1 MLLSLT
7 NHVYLTSAHAQ
18 EIHVGDKAQQAV
30 RQSISVSSKMS
41 VAVLLTVFAVVGRV
55 ISHSGDSGSGSGSSS
70 GSGTPPY
77 YLCNPEDYNMQTPSM
92 PFPTLPNQFST
103 VIELTFNGYNA
114 TSLAVEHYDY
124 PGNRARVDLYYQ
136 EDEKELAIFDYN
148 KDEFTLIPDRNRGK
162 ACSVQTISGN
172 KEYLNS
178 YYTFGV
184 TTVNGSIHVKSAGA
198 IYEVGG
204 NSSVMYMGVD
214 TVRGIQCN
222 HWQACYV
229 DDGNTSY
236 LLDYYFAASNW
247 EFALSGK
254 TEGETVP
261 VQIEIYDE
269 AFGMDVY
276 SFIAFHS
283 GPDAVPD
290 STFAVPTGLPCVGR
304 PAGKDLP
311 SPPQYFSM
319 LIESQE
325 NPMSIVTAKVSCP
338 SHHYLIWEI

>member
-1 MLLSLT
+1 
-7 NHVYLTSAHAQ
+7 
-18 EIHVGDKAQQAV
+18 
-30 RQSISVSSKMS
+30 MS

-70 GSGTPPY
+70 GSGIPPY

-92 PFPTLPNQFST
+92 PFPTLPSQFST
-103 VIELTFNGYNA
+103 LIEATFNEYNV

-124 PGNRARVDLYYQ
+124 PGNRARLDIYYRKDSQ
-136 EDEKELAIFDYN
+136 KEKDISIIDYN
-148 KDEFTLIPDRNRGK
+148 KDEVILIPDRNRGK

-172 KEYLNS
+172 EDYDS
-178 YYTFGV
+178 PFGV
-184 TTVNGSIHVKSAGA
+184 TTVNGSIHVMSAGA
-198 IYEVGG
+198 IYEVAG

-222 HWQACYV
+222 HWQACHV
-229 DDGNTSY
+229 DDDNSSY
-236 LLDYYFAASNW
+236 LVDYYFAASNW
-247 EFALSGK
+247 EFALSGE

-261 VQIEIYDE
+261 IQIEVNYLYDGLVE
-269 AFGMDVY
+269 TYVY

-283 GPDAVPD
+283 GPDAVSD

-325 NPMSIVTAKVSCP
+325 NPMSIVTAKVSSP
-338 SHHYLIWEI
+338 SHR